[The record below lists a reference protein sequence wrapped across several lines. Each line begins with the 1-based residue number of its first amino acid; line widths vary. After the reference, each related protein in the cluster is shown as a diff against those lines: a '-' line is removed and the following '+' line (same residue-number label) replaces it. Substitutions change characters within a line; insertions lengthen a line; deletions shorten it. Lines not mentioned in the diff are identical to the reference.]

1 MPNIVLVVDM
11 LRGFLQEGYNL
22 YCGDGARTIIPHVQT
37 LLRKEH
43 SIGSKILYICDSHQP
58 DDLEFQVFPVH
69 CMEGT
74 LESELIPELDG
85 YPGERLN
92 KQRYS
97 GFYNTDLE
105 QRLEAFT
112 PGKIIVCGVCTD
124 ICVLHT
130 VADARNRDYP
140 VEVVSDAVAS
150 FDREAHVWAL
160 QHMERI
166 LGAKLVMVDP
176 VALD

>member
-1 MPNIVLVVDM
+1 M
-11 LRGFLQEGYNL
+11 LRGFLQQGYNL

-37 LLRKEH
+37 LLKREIL
-43 SIGSKILYICDSHQP
+43 IGSKILYVCDTHQS

-69 CMEGT
+69 CLEGT

-85 YPGERLN
+85 YLGERLN

-105 QRLEAFT
+105 QRLEEFN
-112 PGKIIVCGVCTD
+112 PEKIIVCGVCTD

-130 VADARNRDYP
+130 VADARNRDYT
-140 VEVVSDAVAS
+140 VEVVSNAVAT
-150 FDREAHVWAL
+150 FDQEAHVWAL

-166 LGAKLVMVDP
+166 LGAKMVIVDS
-176 VALD
+176 VEEG